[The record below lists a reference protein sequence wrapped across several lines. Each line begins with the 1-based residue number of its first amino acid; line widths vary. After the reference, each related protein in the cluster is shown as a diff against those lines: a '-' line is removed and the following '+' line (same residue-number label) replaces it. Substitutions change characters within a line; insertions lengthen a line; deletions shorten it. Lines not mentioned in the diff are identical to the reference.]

1 MSRIQPVLVIF
12 VGPNGSGKSSIINIY
27 LSQENIPSLYINADD
42 ITRRKVG
49 QMGLTSIDE
58 TQLRIINIEAA
69 NEADLLRKEAI
80 KAGKSFSTETVM
92 STPAKID
99 LMREAKVNGFLVH
112 LVYVLTQDPLININR
127 VDDRVF
133 KGGHSVPPSKIAE
146 RYEKALGLLP
156 EAIHVADT
164 ATVYN
169 NSFEKPVI
177 LLEKTL
183 ENEIKLYPQN
193 ATGILS
199 KWTQKKLE

>member
-1 MSRIQPVLVIF
+1 MSRIQPVMIIF
-12 VGPNGSGKSSIINIY
+12 AGPNGSGKSSIINIY

-164 ATVYN
+164 VTVYN

-193 ATGILS
+193 AAGILS

>member
-1 MSRIQPVLVIF
+1 MSCQKPVLVIF
-12 VGPNGSGKSSIINIY
+12 AGPNGSGKSSITNVY
-27 LSQENIPSLYINADD
+27 LGQENIPSLYINADE
-42 ITRRKVG
+42 ITRQKVR
-49 QMGLTSIDE
+49 QMGFDSIDE
-58 TQLRIINIEAA
+58 AQLKIINIEAA

-99 LMREAKVNGFLVH
+99 LMREAKANGFLVH
-112 LVYVLTQDPLININR
+112 LVYILTQDPLININR
-127 VDDRVF
+127 VEDRVF
-133 KGGHSVPPSKIAE
+133 KGGHSVPPSKVTE
-146 RYEKALGLLP
+146 RYEKALKLLP

-177 LLEKTL
+177 ILEKIL

-193 ATGILS
+193 
-199 KWTQKKLE
+199 